1 MGFYFIFAAVIK
13 LVHKNNEKYSP
24 SIVNISI
31 FLILTLVFGSCFSGF
46 SQDQKSAKSNN
57 RPFSKKPLLNQVDS
71 NLSKKAEIIKS
82 LDTNRLKM
90 DTLGNKK
97 DSTKSVQIL
106 RVSKDSIDAPVDY
119 NATDSGVMIM
129 STKEFFLYGDAKT
142 EYGTAK
148 LEAANIVYDQQTQ
161 NIRAY
166 GAKDTTGSPLSNPK
180 FLEGDI
186 VSVNDSIYFN
196 MKSGKGFTKNTNFQ
210 QGEIFVNANTMKK
223 VSKDVAFAYKARFT
237 TCNLDDP
244 HFAFRTNKMKI
255 ITNKIGVSG
264 PTFPEFE
271 GVPFPIGIPFG
282 IFPLAQGRHSG
293 LMAPAFSTSE
303 DFGLGFEGLGYYKV
317 LSDNFDATLRTNIYS
332 YGGWNLNLNSKYIM
346 RYKYMGNFNLSLQ
359 NTKILNR
366 NAAINQEYTGG
377 RTFMINWTHSMDQRA
392 RPGTSFSANV
402 NFGSTKY
409 NRLLLNNPFQNYQN
423 QISSS
428 VSYTKSWDNKYN
440 LSVNLNHNQ
449 NNNLGLVNMSL
460 PNINFNAITIYP
472 FQSKDQIGAGKW
484 YEKLG
489 IGYNGSFQNQLSFY
503 DSAVNFNRLLDTM
516 QWGAQHSIPISLSLP
531 SLGPITITPGI
542 SFEEKWF
549 GQQSFKTWNNKTK
562 QVDTSI
568 SRGFYRAPN
577 MSFSLGTASRI
588 FGTYK
593 FKKNSSVQA
602 IRHEVRPSISMSY
615 TPDLAAA
622 YHYTTQIDSTG
633 RNYRFSKYDGGIGGG
648 YSEGTFG
655 GMGFGVDN
663 LLEMKLKDKKDTTEG
678 AFKKVKLIEGFG
690 FNSSYNFLA
699 DSFALGNFN
708 IYMRTTL
715 FENLNITS
723 NLTMDPYQTDQQGFR
738 VNKLDIDPT
747 KLKFGNITSGGL
759 SFSTS
764 FKSKSAD
771 GKESKQKDI
780 PIDPFMTPDEQQRQL
795 QYAKSNPA
803 EFTDFNIPWTLT
815 LSYSFQ
821 FSRYMKPDYSGFQ
834 INTYSSLNFNGDF
847 SITPKWKLGGTG
859 YIDVAKRSIQ
869 QLSMFITREMHCWQ
883 LAINVTPIGLYK
895 SFSITVNPKS
905 GILRDLKINRSRT
918 FSSSSY

>member
-24 SIVNISI
+24 SIVNIGI
-31 FLILTLVFGSCFSGF
+31 FLILTLVFGCCLPGF

-57 RPFSKKPLLNQVDS
+57 RPISKKPLLNQVDS
-71 NLSKKAEIIKS
+71 NLSKKAGIIKS
-82 LDTNRLKM
+82 LDTNRLKI
-90 DTLGNKK
+90 DTIGNKN

-106 RVSKDSIDAPVDY
+106 RVSKDSIDAPVNY

-129 STKEFFLYGDAKT
+129 ATKEFFLYGDAKT
-142 EYGTAK
+142 EYRTSQ

-196 MKSGKGFTKNTNFQ
+196 MKSGKGLTKNTNFQ

-255 ITNKIGVSG
+255 ITDKIGVSG

-282 IFPLAQGRHSG
+282 IFPLATGRHSG

-317 LSDNFDATLRTNIYS
+317 LSDNFDATVRTNIYS

-359 NTKILNR
+359 NTKMLNR

-392 RPGTSFSANV
+392 RPGTSFSANL

-409 NRLLLNNPFQNYQN
+409 NRMLLNNPFQNYQN

-428 VSYTKSWDNKYN
+428 ISYTKNWDNKYN

-503 DSAVNFNRLLDTM
+503 DSALNFRKLLDTM

-531 SLGPITITPGI
+531 SLGPITVTPGI

-549 GQQSFKTWNNKTK
+549 GQQSIKTWNNKTR

-568 SRGFYRAPN
+568 TRGFYRAPN

-593 FKKNSSVQA
+593 FKKNSTVQA

-615 TPDLAAA
+615 TPDLAAS

-663 LLEMKLKDKKDTTEG
+663 LLEMKMKDKKDTTEG

-715 FENLNITS
+715 FDKLNITS

-764 FKSKSAD
+764 FKSKSTD

-803 EFTDFNIPWTLT
+803 EFTDFNIPWSLT

-859 YIDVAKRSIQ
+859 YIDVAKRSVQ

>member
-24 SIVNISI
+24 SIVNIGI
-31 FLILTLVFGSCFSGF
+31 FLILTLVFGCCLPGF
-46 SQDQKSAKSNN
+46 SQDQKPAKSNN
-57 RPFSKKPLLNQVDS
+57 RPISKKPLINQVDS
-71 NLSKKAEIIKS
+71 NLSKKAGIIKS
-82 LDTNRLKM
+82 LDTNRLKI
-90 DTLGNKK
+90 DTIGNKK

-106 RVSKDSIDAPVDY
+106 RVSKDSMDAPVNY

-142 EYGTAK
+142 EYRTSQ

-196 MKSGKGFTKNTNFQ
+196 MKSGKGLTKNTNFQ

-237 TCNLDDP
+237 TCNLDEP

-317 LSDNFDATLRTNIYS
+317 LSDNFDATVRTNIYS

-359 NTKILNR
+359 NTRMLNR
-366 NAAINQEYTGG
+366 NTSVNQEYTGG

-409 NRLLLNNPFQNYQN
+409 NRMLLNNPFQNYQN

-428 VSYTKSWDNKYN
+428 ISYTKNWDNKYN

-503 DSAVNFNRLLDTM
+503 DSALNFRRLLDTM

-531 SLGPITITPGI
+531 SLGPITVTPGI

-549 GQQSFKTWNNKTK
+549 GQQNIKTWNNKTK

-593 FKKNSSVQA
+593 FKKNSTVQA
-602 IRHEVRPSISMSY
+602 IRHEVRPSLSMNY
-615 TPDLAAA
+615 TPDLAAS

-633 RNYRFSKYDGGIGGG
+633 RNYRFSKYDGGMGGG

-663 LLEMKLKDKKDTTEG
+663 LLEMKMKDKKDTTEG

-715 FENLNITS
+715 FDKLNITS
-723 NLTMDPYQTDQQGFR
+723 NLTMDPYKTDKQGFR
-738 VNKLDIDPT
+738 VNKLDFDPT

-764 FKSKSAD
+764 FKSKSTD

-803 EFTDFNIPWTLT
+803 EFTDFNIPWSLT

-859 YIDVAKRSIQ
+859 YIDVAKRSVQ

>member
-1 MGFYFIFAAVIK
+1 MGFYFIFASVIK
-13 LVHKNNEKYSP
+13 LVHENNEKYSP

-31 FLILTLVFGSCFSGF
+31 FLILTLVFGSCYSGF
-46 SQDQKSAKSNN
+46 SQEQKPAKSNN
-57 RPFSKKPLLNQVDS
+57 RPFGKKPLLTQVDS
-71 NLSKKAEIIKS
+71 NLSKKAGIIKS

-90 DTLGNKK
+90 DTIGNKM

-106 RVSKDSIDAPVDY
+106 RVSKDSIDAPVNY

-129 STKEFFLYGDAKT
+129 ATKEFFLYGDAKT
-142 EYGTAK
+142 DYGTAQ

-196 MKSGKGFTKNTNFQ
+196 MKSGKGLTKNTNFQ

-255 ITNKIGVSG
+255 ITDKIGVSG

-282 IFPLAQGRHSG
+282 IFPLATGRHSG

-317 LSDNFDATLRTNIYS
+317 LSDNFDATVRTNIYS

-359 NTKILNR
+359 NTRILNR
-366 NAAINQEYTGG
+366 NASINQEYTGG

-503 DSAVNFNRLLDTM
+503 DSALNFNKLLDTM

-542 SFEEKWF
+542 SFDEKWF
-549 GQQSFKTWNNKTK
+549 GQQSIKTWNNKTK

-593 FKKNSSVQA
+593 FKKTSSIQA

-615 TPDLAAA
+615 TPDLAAS

-663 LLEMKLKDKKDTTEG
+663 LLEMKMKDKKDTTEG

-723 NLTMDPYQTDQQGFR
+723 NLTMDPYQTDKQGFR
-738 VNKLDIDPT
+738 VNKLDFDPT
-747 KLKFGNITSGGL
+747 RLKFGNITSGGL

-764 FKSKSAD
+764 FKSKSTD
-771 GKESKQKDI
+771 GKETKQKDI

-895 SFSITVNPKS
+895 SFSISVNPKS

>member
-13 LVHKNNEKYSP
+13 LVHENNEKYSP

-31 FLILTLVFGSCFSGF
+31 FLILTLVFGSCYSGF

-57 RPFSKKPLLNQVDS
+57 RPFSKKPLLNQIDS

-82 LDTNRLKM
+82 LDTNRLKI

-106 RVSKDSIDAPVDY
+106 RVSKDSIDAPVNY

-129 STKEFFLYGDAKT
+129 ATKEFFLYGDAKT
-142 EYGTAK
+142 DYGTAQ

-196 MKSGKGFTKNTNFQ
+196 MKSGKGLTKNTNFQ

-255 ITNKIGVSG
+255 ITDKIGVSG

-282 IFPLAQGRHSG
+282 IFPLATGRHSG

-317 LSDNFDATLRTNIYS
+317 LSDNFDATVRTNIYS

-359 NTKILNR
+359 NTRILNR
-366 NAAINQEYTGG
+366 NTAINQEYTGG

-409 NRLLLNNPFQNYQN
+409 NKLLLNNPFQNYQN

-428 VSYTKSWDNKYN
+428 ISYTKTWDNKYN

-503 DSAVNFNRLLDTM
+503 DSALNFNKLLDTM

-542 SFEEKWF
+542 SFDEKWF
-549 GQQSFKTWNNKTK
+549 GQQSIKTWNNKTK

-593 FKKNSSVQA
+593 FKKTSSIQA

-615 TPDLAAA
+615 TPDLAAS

-663 LLEMKLKDKKDTTEG
+663 LLEMKMKDKKDTTEG

-723 NLTMDPYQTDQQGFR
+723 NLTMDPYQTDKQGFR
-738 VNKLDIDPT
+738 VNKLDFDPT
-747 KLKFGNITSGGL
+747 RLKFGNITSGGL

-764 FKSKSAD
+764 FKSKSTD
-771 GKESKQKDI
+771 GKETKQKDI

-895 SFSITVNPKS
+895 SFSISVNPKS

>member
-13 LVHKNNEKYSP
+13 LVHENNEKYSP

-57 RPFSKKPLLNQVDS
+57 RPFSKKPLLNQIDS

-82 LDTNRLKM
+82 LDTNRLKI

-317 LSDNFDATLRTNIYS
+317 LSDNFDATVRTNIYS

-359 NTKILNR
+359 NTRILNR

-409 NRLLLNNPFQNYQN
+409 NKLLLNNPFQNYQN

-428 VSYTKSWDNKYN
+428 ISYTKTWDNKYN

-503 DSAVNFNRLLDTM
+503 DSALNFNKLLDTM

-542 SFEEKWF
+542 SFDEKWF
-549 GQQSFKTWNNKTK
+549 GQQSIKTWNNKTK

-593 FKKNSSVQA
+593 FKKTSSIQA

-615 TPDLAAA
+615 TPDLAAS

-663 LLEMKLKDKKDTTEG
+663 LLEMKMKDKKDTTEG

-723 NLTMDPYQTDQQGFR
+723 NLTMDPYQTDKQGFR
-738 VNKLDIDPT
+738 VNKLDFDPT
-747 KLKFGNITSGGL
+747 RLKFGNITSGGL

-764 FKSKSAD
+764 FKSKSTD
-771 GKESKQKDI
+771 GKETKQKDI

-895 SFSITVNPKS
+895 SFSISVNPKS

>member
-1 MGFYFIFAAVIK
+1 MPIMGVFAQAKIQAPLK
-13 LVHKNNEKYSP
+13 DT
-24 SIVNISI
+24 IS
-31 FLILTLVFGSCFSGF
+31 
-46 SQDQKSAKSNN
+46 
-57 RPFSKKPLLNQVDS
+57 SKKDTI
-71 NLSKKAEIIKS
+71 SKK
-82 LDTNRLKM
+82 N
-90 DTLGNKK
+90 
-97 DSTKSVQIL
+97 DSTSIRSL
-106 RVSKDSIDAPVDY
+106 RISKDSIDTPVNY
-119 NATDSGVMIM
+119 NAEDSGVMIM
-129 STKEFFLYGDAKT
+129 STKEFFLYGKAKT
-142 EYGTAK
+142 VYKTSQ
-148 LEAANIVYDQQTQ
+148 LEAATIVYDQQSQ
-161 NIRAY
+161 NIKAY
-166 GAKDTTGSPLSNPK
+166 GAKDTTGNPMSNPK
-180 FLEGDI
+180 FIEGSMT
-186 VSVNDSIYFN
+186 SVNDSIYFN
-196 MKSGKGFTKNTNFQ
+196 MKSGKGLTKNTNFQ

-255 ITNKIGVSG
+255 ITDKIGVSG

-282 IFPLAQGRHSG
+282 IFPLATGRHSG

-317 LSDNFDATLRTNIYS
+317 LSDNFDATVRTNIYS

-359 NTKILNR
+359 NTKMLNR

-409 NRLLLNNPFQNYQN
+409 NRMLLNNPFQNYQN

-428 VSYTKSWDNKYN
+428 ISYTKNWDNKYN

-503 DSAVNFNRLLDTM
+503 DSALNFRKLLDTM

-531 SLGPITITPGI
+531 SLGPITVTPGI

-549 GQQSFKTWNNKTK
+549 GQQSIKTWNNKTR

-568 SRGFYRAPN
+568 TRGFYRAPN

-593 FKKNSSVQA
+593 FKKNSTVQA

-615 TPDLAAA
+615 TPDLAAS

-663 LLEMKLKDKKDTTEG
+663 LLEMKMKDKKDTTEG

-715 FENLNITS
+715 FDKLNITS

-764 FKSKSAD
+764 FKSKSTD

-803 EFTDFNIPWTLT
+803 EFTDFNIPWSLT

-859 YIDVAKRSIQ
+859 YIDVAKRSVQ

>member
-13 LVHKNNEKYSP
+13 LVHENNEKYSL

-31 FLILTLVFGSCFSGF
+31 YLVLILVFGSCFSGF
-46 SQDQKSAKSNN
+46 SQDQKQAKSNN
-57 RPFSKKPLLNQVDS
+57 RLFSKKLLVNRLDT
-71 NLSKKAEIIKS
+71 NLSKKAVIIKS
-82 LDTNRLKM
+82 LDTNRLKI
-90 DTLGNKK
+90 DTIGNKN

-106 RVSKDSIDAPVDY
+106 RVSKDSIDAPVNY

-129 STKEFFLYGDAKT
+129 ATKEFFLYGDAKT
-142 EYGTAK
+142 DYGTAQ

-186 VSVNDSIYFN
+186 VSVNDSIFFN

-282 IFPLAQGRHSG
+282 IFPLATGRHSG

-317 LSDNFDATLRTNIYS
+317 LSDNFDATVRTNIYS

-359 NTKILNR
+359 NTRILNR

-409 NRLLLNNPFQNYQN
+409 NSLLLNNPFQNYQN

-428 VSYTKSWDNKYN
+428 ISYTKSWDNKYN

-472 FQSKDQIGAGKW
+472 FQSKDQVGAGKW

-503 DSAVNFNRLLDTM
+503 DSALNFRRLLDTM

-542 SFEEKWF
+542 SFDEKWF
-549 GQQSFKTWNNKTK
+549 GQQSTKTWNNKTK

-593 FKKNSSVQA
+593 FKKNSSIQA

-615 TPDLAAA
+615 TPDLAAS

-663 LLEMKLKDKKDTTEG
+663 LLEMKMKDKKDTTEG

-723 NLTMDPYQTDQQGFR
+723 NLTMDPYQTDKQGFR
-738 VNKLDIDPT
+738 VNKLDFDPT
-747 KLKFGNITSGGL
+747 RLKFGNITSGGL

-764 FKSKSAD
+764 FKSKSTD
-771 GKESKQKDI
+771 GKETKQKDV

-918 FSSSSY
+918 FSSSTY

>member
-13 LVHKNNEKYSP
+13 LVHENNEKYSP

-31 FLILTLVFGSCFSGF
+31 FLILTLVFGSCYSGF
-46 SQDQKSAKSNN
+46 SQDQKPVKSNN
-57 RPFSKKPLLNQVDS
+57 RPFSKKPLLNQIDS
-71 NLSKKAEIIKS
+71 NLSKKSEIIKS
-82 LDTNRLKM
+82 LDTNRLKI

-366 NAAINQEYTGG
+366 NASINQEYTGG

-615 TPDLAAA
+615 TPDLAAS

>member
-24 SIVNISI
+24 SIVNIGI
-31 FLILTLVFGSCFSGF
+31 FLILTLVFGCCLPGF

-57 RPFSKKPLLNQVDS
+57 RPISKKPLLNQVDS
-71 NLSKKAEIIKS
+71 NLSKKAGIIKS
-82 LDTNRLKM
+82 LDTNRLKI
-90 DTLGNKK
+90 DTIGNKN

-106 RVSKDSIDAPVDY
+106 RVSKDSIDAPVNY

-129 STKEFFLYGDAKT
+129 ATKEFFLYGDAKT
-142 EYGTAK
+142 EYRTSQ

-196 MKSGKGFTKNTNFQ
+196 MKSGKGLTKNTNFQ

-244 HFAFRTNKMKI
+244 HFAFRTNKMKV
-255 ITNKIGVSG
+255 ITDKIGVSG

-282 IFPLAQGRHSG
+282 IFPLATGRHSG

-317 LSDNFDATLRTNIYS
+317 LSDNFDATVRTNIYS

-359 NTKILNR
+359 NTKMLNR

-409 NRLLLNNPFQNYQN
+409 NRMLLNNPFQNYQN

-428 VSYTKSWDNKYN
+428 ISYTKNWDNKYN

-503 DSAVNFNRLLDTM
+503 DSALNFRKLLDTM

-531 SLGPITITPGI
+531 SLGPITVTPGI

-549 GQQSFKTWNNKTK
+549 GQQSIKTWNNKTR

-568 SRGFYRAPN
+568 TRGFYRAPN

-593 FKKNSSVQA
+593 FKKNSTVQA

-615 TPDLAAA
+615 TPDLAAS

-663 LLEMKLKDKKDTTEG
+663 LLEMKMKDKKDTTEG

-715 FENLNITS
+715 FDKLNITS

-764 FKSKSAD
+764 FKSKSTD

-803 EFTDFNIPWTLT
+803 EFTDFNIPWSLT

-859 YIDVAKRSIQ
+859 YIDVAKRSVQ

>member
-13 LVHKNNEKYSP
+13 LVHENNEKYSP

-31 FLILTLVFGSCFSGF
+31 FLILTLVFGSCYSGF
-46 SQDQKSAKSNN
+46 SQDQKPVKSNN
-57 RPFSKKPLLNQVDS
+57 RPFGKKILLTQVDS
-71 NLSKKAEIIKS
+71 NLSKKAGIIKS

-90 DTLGNKK
+90 DTIGNKK

-106 RVSKDSIDAPVDY
+106 RVSKDSIDAPVNY

-129 STKEFFLYGDAKT
+129 ATKEFFLYGDAKT
-142 EYGTAK
+142 DYGTAQ

-161 NIRAY
+161 NIQAY

-196 MKSGKGFTKNTNFQ
+196 MKSGKGLTKNTNFQ

-255 ITNKIGVSG
+255 ITDKIGVSG

-282 IFPLAQGRHSG
+282 IFPLATGRHSG

-317 LSDNFDATLRTNIYS
+317 LSDNFDATVRTNIYS

-359 NTKILNR
+359 NTRILNR

-409 NRLLLNNPFQNYQN
+409 NKLLLNNPFQNYQN

-428 VSYTKSWDNKYN
+428 ISYTKTWDNKYN

-503 DSAVNFNRLLDTM
+503 DSALNFNKLLDTM

-542 SFEEKWF
+542 SFDEKWF
-549 GQQSFKTWNNKTK
+549 GQQSIKTWNNKTK

-593 FKKNSSVQA
+593 FKKTSSIQA

-615 TPDLAAA
+615 TPDLAAS

-663 LLEMKLKDKKDTTEG
+663 LLEMKMKDKKDTTEG

-723 NLTMDPYQTDQQGFR
+723 NLTMDPYQTDKQGFR
-738 VNKLDIDPT
+738 VNKLDFDPT
-747 KLKFGNITSGGL
+747 RLKFGNITSGGL

-764 FKSKSAD
+764 FKSKSTD
-771 GKESKQKDI
+771 GKETKQKDI

-895 SFSITVNPKS
+895 SFSISVNPKS

>member
-24 SIVNISI
+24 SIVNIGI
-31 FLILTLVFGSCFSGF
+31 FLILTLVFGCCLPGF
-46 SQDQKSAKSNN
+46 SQDQKTAKSNN
-57 RPFSKKPLLNQVDS
+57 RPISKKPLINQVDS
-71 NLSKKAEIIKS
+71 NLSKKAGIIKS
-82 LDTNRLKM
+82 LDTNRLKI
-90 DTLGNKK
+90 DTIGNKK

-106 RVSKDSIDAPVDY
+106 RVSKDSMDAPVNY

-142 EYGTAK
+142 EYRTSQ

-196 MKSGKGFTKNTNFQ
+196 MKSGKGLTKNTNFQ

-237 TCNLDDP
+237 TCNLDEP

-317 LSDNFDATLRTNIYS
+317 LSDNFDATVRTNIYS

-359 NTKILNR
+359 NTRMLNR
-366 NAAINQEYTGG
+366 NTSVNQEYTGG

-409 NRLLLNNPFQNYQN
+409 NRMLLNNPFQNYQN

-428 VSYTKSWDNKYN
+428 ISYTKNWDNKYN

-503 DSAVNFNRLLDTM
+503 DSALNFRRLLDTM

-531 SLGPITITPGI
+531 SLGPITVTPGI

-549 GQQSFKTWNNKTK
+549 GQQNIKTWNNKTK

-593 FKKNSSVQA
+593 FKKNSTVQA
-602 IRHEVRPSISMSY
+602 IRHEVRPSLSMNY
-615 TPDLAAA
+615 TPDLAAS

-633 RNYRFSKYDGGIGGG
+633 RNYRFSKYDGGMGGG

-663 LLEMKLKDKKDTTEG
+663 LLEMKMKDKKDTTEG

-715 FENLNITS
+715 FDKLNITS
-723 NLTMDPYQTDQQGFR
+723 NLTMDPYKTDKQGFR
-738 VNKLDIDPT
+738 VNKLDFDPT

-764 FKSKSAD
+764 FKSKSTD

-803 EFTDFNIPWTLT
+803 EFTDFNIPWSLT

-859 YIDVAKRSIQ
+859 YIDVAKRSVQ

>member
-24 SIVNISI
+24 SIVNIGI
-31 FLILTLVFGSCFSGF
+31 FLILTLVFGCCLPGF
-46 SQDQKSAKSNN
+46 SQDQKSAKSNE
-57 RPFSKKPLLNQVDS
+57 RPISKKPLKNPLDS
-71 NLSKKAEIIKS
+71 NLSKKAGIIKS

-90 DTLGNKK
+90 DTIGNKK

-106 RVSKDSIDAPVDY
+106 RVSKDSIDAPVNY
-119 NATDSGVMIM
+119 NANDSGVMIM
-129 STKEFFLYGDAKT
+129 ATKEFFLYGDAKT
-142 EYGTAK
+142 EYRTSQ

-180 FLEGDI
+180 FMEGDI

-196 MKSGKGFTKNTNFQ
+196 MKSGKGLTKNTNFQ

-255 ITNKIGVSG
+255 ITDKIGVSG

-282 IFPLAQGRHSG
+282 IFPLATGRHSG

-317 LSDNFDATLRTNIYS
+317 LSDNFDATVRTNIYS

-359 NTKILNR
+359 NTKMLNR

-409 NRLLLNNPFQNYQN
+409 NRMLLNNPFQNYQN

-428 VSYTKSWDNKYN
+428 ISYTKNWDNKYN

-503 DSAVNFNRLLDTM
+503 DSALNFRKLLDTM

-531 SLGPITITPGI
+531 SLGPITVTPGI

-549 GQQSFKTWNNKTK
+549 GQQSIKTWNNKTK
-562 QVDTSI
+562 QVDTTI

-593 FKKNSSVQA
+593 FKKNSTVQA

-615 TPDLAAA
+615 TPDLAAS

-663 LLEMKLKDKKDTTEG
+663 LLEMKMKDKKDTTEG

-715 FENLNITS
+715 FEKLNITS
-723 NLTMDPYQTDQQGFR
+723 NLTMDPYQTDKQGFR
-738 VNKLDIDPT
+738 VNKLDFDPT

-764 FKSKSAD
+764 FKSKSTD
-771 GKESKQKDI
+771 GKETKQKDI

-803 EFTDFNIPWTLT
+803 EFTDFNIPWSLT

>member
-13 LVHKNNEKYSP
+13 LVLKNNEKYSP

-82 LDTNRLKM
+82 LDTNRLKI

-366 NAAINQEYTGG
+366 NASINQEYTGG

>member
-57 RPFSKKPLLNQVDS
+57 RPFSKKPLLNQIDS

-366 NAAINQEYTGG
+366 NASINQEYTGG

-834 INTYSSLNFNGDF
+834 VNTYSSLNFNGDF
-847 SITPKWKLGGTG
+847 SITPKWKMGGTG
-859 YIDVAKRSIQ
+859 YIDVAKRSVQ

>member
-46 SQDQKSAKSNN
+46 SQDQKPAKSNN
-57 RPFSKKPLLNQVDS
+57 RLFSKKPLLNQVDS
-71 NLSKKAEIIKS
+71 NFTNKAGIIKS
-82 LDTNRLKM
+82 LDTNRLKI
-90 DTLGNKK
+90 DTIGNKN

-106 RVSKDSIDAPVDY
+106 RVSKDSIDAPVNY

-129 STKEFFLYGDAKT
+129 ATKEFFLYGDAKT
-142 EYGTAK
+142 EYRTSQ

-282 IFPLAQGRHSG
+282 IFPLTQGRHSG

-715 FENLNITS
+715 FEKLNITS

>member
-24 SIVNISI
+24 SIVNIGI
-31 FLILTLVFGSCFSGF
+31 FLILTLVFGCCLPGF
-46 SQDQKSAKSNN
+46 SQDQKSAKSNE
-57 RPFSKKPLLNQVDS
+57 RPISKKPLKNPLDS
-71 NLSKKAEIIKS
+71 NLSKKAGIIKS

-90 DTLGNKK
+90 DTIGNKK

-106 RVSKDSIDAPVDY
+106 RVSKDSIDAPVNY
-119 NATDSGVMIM
+119 NANDSGVMIM
-129 STKEFFLYGDAKT
+129 ATKEFFLYGDAKT
-142 EYGTAK
+142 EYRTSQ

-180 FLEGDI
+180 FMEGDI

-196 MKSGKGFTKNTNFQ
+196 MKSGKGLTKNTNFQ

-255 ITNKIGVSG
+255 ITDKIGVSG

-282 IFPLAQGRHSG
+282 IFPLATGRHSG

-317 LSDNFDATLRTNIYS
+317 LSDNFDATVRTNIYS

-359 NTKILNR
+359 NTKMLNR

-409 NRLLLNNPFQNYQN
+409 NRMLLNNPFQNYQN

-428 VSYTKSWDNKYN
+428 ISYTKNWDNKYN

-503 DSAVNFNRLLDTM
+503 DSALNFRKLLDTM

-531 SLGPITITPGI
+531 SLGPITVTPGI

-549 GQQSFKTWNNKTK
+549 GQQSIKTWNNKTK
-562 QVDTSI
+562 QVDTTI

-593 FKKNSSVQA
+593 FKKNSTVQA

-615 TPDLAAA
+615 TPDLAAS

-663 LLEMKLKDKKDTTEG
+663 LLEMKMKDKKDTTEG

-715 FENLNITS
+715 FEKLNITS
-723 NLTMDPYQTDQQGFR
+723 NLTMDPYQTDKQGFR
-738 VNKLDIDPT
+738 VNKLDFDPT

-764 FKSKSAD
+764 FKSKSTD
-771 GKESKQKDI
+771 GKETKQKDI

>member
-24 SIVNISI
+24 SIVNIGI
-31 FLILTLVFGSCFSGF
+31 FLILTLVFGCCLPGF
-46 SQDQKSAKSNN
+46 SQDQKSAKSNE
-57 RPFSKKPLLNQVDS
+57 RPISKKPLLNQVDS
-71 NLSKKAEIIKS
+71 NLSKKAGIIKS

-90 DTLGNKK
+90 DTIGNKK

-106 RVSKDSIDAPVDY
+106 RVSKDSIDAPVNY
-119 NATDSGVMIM
+119 NANDSGVMIM
-129 STKEFFLYGDAKT
+129 ATKEFFLYGDAKT
-142 EYGTAK
+142 EYRTSQ

-196 MKSGKGFTKNTNFQ
+196 MKSGKGLTKNTNFQ

-255 ITNKIGVSG
+255 ITDKIGVSG

-282 IFPLAQGRHSG
+282 IFPLATGRHSG

-317 LSDNFDATLRTNIYS
+317 LSDNFDATVRTNIYS

-359 NTKILNR
+359 NTKMLNR

-409 NRLLLNNPFQNYQN
+409 NRMLLNNPFQNYQN

-428 VSYTKSWDNKYN
+428 ISYTKNWDNKYN

-503 DSAVNFNRLLDTM
+503 DSALNFRKLLDTM

-531 SLGPITITPGI
+531 SLGPITVTPGI

-549 GQQSFKTWNNKTK
+549 GQQSIKTWNNKTR

-568 SRGFYRAPN
+568 TRGFYRAPN

-593 FKKNSSVQA
+593 FKKNSTVQA

-615 TPDLAAA
+615 TPDLAAS

-663 LLEMKLKDKKDTTEG
+663 LLEMKMKDKKDTTEG

-715 FENLNITS
+715 FDKLNITS

-764 FKSKSAD
+764 FKSKSTD

-803 EFTDFNIPWTLT
+803 EFTDFNIPWSLT

-859 YIDVAKRSIQ
+859 YIDVAKRSVQ

>member
-82 LDTNRLKM
+82 LDTNRLKI

-366 NAAINQEYTGG
+366 NASINQEYTGG

-648 YSEGTFG
+648 YSEGNFG

>member
-13 LVHKNNEKYSP
+13 LVHENNEKYSP

-31 FLILTLVFGSCFSGF
+31 FLILTLVFGSCYSGF
-46 SQDQKSAKSNN
+46 SQDQKPVKSNN
-57 RPFSKKPLLNQVDS
+57 RPFSKKPLLNQIDS
-71 NLSKKAEIIKS
+71 NLSKKSEIIKS
-82 LDTNRLKM
+82 LDTNRLKI
-90 DTLGNKK
+90 DTIGNKK
-97 DSTKSVQIL
+97 DSTKLVQIL
-106 RVSKDSIDAPVDY
+106 RVSKDSIDAPVNY

-129 STKEFFLYGDAKT
+129 ATKEFFLYGDAKT
-142 EYGTAK
+142 DYGTAQ

-196 MKSGKGFTKNTNFQ
+196 MKSGKGLTKNTNFQ

-255 ITNKIGVSG
+255 ITDKIGVSG

-282 IFPLAQGRHSG
+282 IFPLATGRHSG

-317 LSDNFDATLRTNIYS
+317 LSDNFDATVRTNIYS

-359 NTKILNR
+359 NTRILNR

-409 NRLLLNNPFQNYQN
+409 NKLLLNNPFQNYQN

-428 VSYTKSWDNKYN
+428 ISYTKTWDNKYN

-503 DSAVNFNRLLDTM
+503 DSALNFNKLLDTM

-542 SFEEKWF
+542 SFDEKWF
-549 GQQSFKTWNNKTK
+549 GQQSIKTWNNKTK

-593 FKKNSSVQA
+593 FKKTSSIQA

-615 TPDLAAA
+615 TPDLAAS

-663 LLEMKLKDKKDTTEG
+663 LLEMKMKDKKDTTEG

-723 NLTMDPYQTDQQGFR
+723 NLTMDPYQTDKQGFR
-738 VNKLDIDPT
+738 VNKLDFDPT
-747 KLKFGNITSGGL
+747 RLKFGNITSGGL

-764 FKSKSAD
+764 FKSKSTD
-771 GKESKQKDI
+771 GKETKQKDI

-895 SFSITVNPKS
+895 SFSISVNPKS

>member
-1 MGFYFIFAAVIK
+1 MGFYFIFATVIK

-24 SIVNISI
+24 SIVNIGI
-31 FLILTLVFGSCFSGF
+31 FLILTLVFGFSLSGF
-46 SQDQKSAKSNN
+46 SQDQKPVKSNKGLFN
-57 RPFSKKPLLNQVDS
+57 KKQVTSQADS
-71 NLSKKAEIIKS
+71 NMFKNIRPNKL
-82 LDTNRLKM
+82 LDTSKLNM
-90 DTLGNKK
+90 DTTGIKK
-97 DSTKSVQIL
+97 DSIKPVQIL
-106 RVSKDSIDAPVDY
+106 RVSKDSIDAPVNY

-142 EYGTAK
+142 EYRTSQ

-180 FLEGDI
+180 FLEGEI

-196 MKSGKGFTKNTNFQ
+196 MKSGKGLTKNTNFQ

-255 ITNKIGVSG
+255 ITDKIGVSG

-282 IFPLAQGRHSG
+282 IFPLATGRHSG

-317 LSDNFDATLRTNIYS
+317 LSDNFDATVRTNIYS

-346 RYKYMGNFNLSLQ
+346 RYKYLGNFNLSLQ
-359 NTKILNR
+359 NTKMLNR
-366 NAAINQEYTGG
+366 NASVNQEYTGG

-409 NRLLLNNPFQNYQN
+409 NRMLLNNPFQNFQN

-428 VSYTKSWDNKYN
+428 IGYTKNWDNKYN
-440 LSVNLNHNQ
+440 LAVNLNHNQ

-489 IGYNGSFQNQLSFY
+489 VGYNGSFQNQLSFY
-503 DSAVNFNRLLDTM
+503 DSALNFNKLLDTM

-531 SLGPITITPGI
+531 SLGPITVTPGI

-549 GQQSFKTWNNKTK
+549 GQQNIKTWNNKTK
-562 QVDTSI
+562 RVDTTI
-568 SRGFYRAPN
+568 NRGFYRAPN

-593 FKKNSSVQA
+593 FKKSSLVQA

-615 TPDLAAA
+615 TPDLAAS
-622 YHYTTQIDSTG
+622 YHYTTQIDSSG

-655 GMGFGVDN
+655 GVGFGVDN
-663 LLEMKLKDKKDTTEG
+663 LLEMKTKDKKDTTEG

-708 IYMRTTL
+708 IYVRTTL
-715 FENLNITS
+715 FDNLNITS
-723 NLTMDPYQTDQQGFR
+723 NLTMDPYQTDKQGFR
-738 VNKLDIDPT
+738 VNKIDLDPT
-747 KLKFGNITSGGL
+747 KLKFGNITSGGV

-803 EFTDFNIPWTLT
+803 EFTDFNIPWSLT

-834 INTYSSLNFNGDF
+834 VNTYSSLNFNGDF

-918 FSSSSY
+918 FSASTY

>member
-1 MGFYFIFAAVIK
+1 MGFYFIFAGVIK
-13 LVHKNNEKYSP
+13 LVHENNEKYSP

-31 FLILTLVFGSCFSGF
+31 FLILTLVFGSSFSGF
-46 SQDQKSAKSNN
+46 SQEQKQVKSNN
-57 RPFSKKPLLNQVDS
+57 RSFNRKPLLNQVDS
-71 NLSKKAEIIKS
+71 NLSKKAGIIRS

-90 DTLGNKK
+90 DTIGKK
-97 DSTKSVQIL
+97 VDSTKSVQIL
-106 RVSKDSIDAPVDY
+106 RVSKDSIDAPVNY

-129 STKEFFLYGDAKT
+129 ATKEFFLYGDAKT
-142 EYGTAK
+142 DYGTAQ

-196 MKSGKGFTKNTNFQ
+196 MKSGKGLTKNTNFQ

-255 ITNKIGVSG
+255 ITDKIGVSG

-282 IFPLAQGRHSG
+282 IFPLATGRHSG

-317 LSDNFDATLRTNIYS
+317 LSDNFDATVRTNIYS

-359 NTKILNR
+359 NTRILNR
-366 NAAINQEYTGG
+366 NASINQEYTGG

-503 DSAVNFNRLLDTM
+503 DSALNFNKLLDTM

-542 SFEEKWF
+542 SFDEKWF
-549 GQQSFKTWNNKTK
+549 GQQSIKTWNNKTK

-593 FKKNSSVQA
+593 FKKTSSIQA

-615 TPDLAAA
+615 TPDLAAS

-648 YSEGTFG
+648 YSEGNFG

-663 LLEMKLKDKKDTTEG
+663 LLEMKMKDKKDTTEG

-723 NLTMDPYQTDQQGFR
+723 NLTMDPYQTDKQGFR
-738 VNKLDIDPT
+738 VNKLDFDPT

-764 FKSKSAD
+764 FKSKSTD
-771 GKESKQKDI
+771 GKETKQKDI

-815 LSYSFQ
+815 VSYSFQ

-895 SFSITVNPKS
+895 SFSISVNPKS

>member
-13 LVHKNNEKYSP
+13 LVHENNEKYSP

-31 FLILTLVFGSCFSGF
+31 FLILTLVFGSCYSGF
-46 SQDQKSAKSNN
+46 SQDQKPVKSNN
-57 RPFSKKPLLNQVDS
+57 RPFSKKLLLNQIDS

-82 LDTNRLKM
+82 LDTNRLKI

-106 RVSKDSIDAPVDY
+106 RVSKDSIDAPVNY

-129 STKEFFLYGDAKT
+129 ATKEFFLYGDAKT
-142 EYGTAK
+142 DYGTAQ

-196 MKSGKGFTKNTNFQ
+196 MKSGKGLTKNTNFQ

-255 ITNKIGVSG
+255 ITDKIGVSG

-282 IFPLAQGRHSG
+282 IFPLATGRHSG

-317 LSDNFDATLRTNIYS
+317 LSDNFDATVRTNIYS

-359 NTKILNR
+359 NTRILNR

-409 NRLLLNNPFQNYQN
+409 NKLLLNNPFQNYQN

-428 VSYTKSWDNKYN
+428 ISYTKTWDNKYN

-503 DSAVNFNRLLDTM
+503 DSALNFNKLLDTM

-542 SFEEKWF
+542 SFDEKWF
-549 GQQSFKTWNNKTK
+549 GQQSIKTWNNKTK

-593 FKKNSSVQA
+593 FKKTSSIQA

-615 TPDLAAA
+615 TPDLAAS

-663 LLEMKLKDKKDTTEG
+663 LLEMKMKDKKDTTEG

-723 NLTMDPYQTDQQGFR
+723 NLTMDPYQTDKQGFR
-738 VNKLDIDPT
+738 VNKLDFDPT
-747 KLKFGNITSGGL
+747 RLKFGNITSGGL

-764 FKSKSAD
+764 FKSKSTD
-771 GKESKQKDI
+771 GKETKQKDI

-895 SFSITVNPKS
+895 SFSISVNPKS

>member
-13 LVHKNNEKYSP
+13 LVHENNEKYSP

-57 RPFSKKPLLNQVDS
+57 RLFSKKPLLNQVDS

-82 LDTNRLKM
+82 LDTNRLKI

-366 NAAINQEYTGG
+366 NASINQEYTGG

>member
-57 RPFSKKPLLNQVDS
+57 RPFSKKPLLNQIDS

-82 LDTNRLKM
+82 LDTNRLKI

-366 NAAINQEYTGG
+366 NASINQEYTGG